1 MSWAQAKFKIKKKKK
16 IMLKM
21 GYRILKATFLF
32 SKLMGKFNYRME
44 ELHGYC
50 SLD

>member
-1 MSWAQAKFKIKKKKK
+1 MSWAQAKFKLNIYKY
-16 IMLKM
+16 MLKM

>member
-1 MSWAQAKFKIKKKKK
+1 MSWAQDKSKIFLKE

-21 GYRILKATFLF
+21 GYKILKATFIF
-32 SKLMGKFNYRME
+32 SKLMGKLNYRME